1 MLMESKHQFSFEISL
16 SVLNH
21 LGRSLYRNFV
31 TVLGEAISNSWD
43 ADAENV
49 WIYVDKEN
57 ASFVIKDDG
66 IGMSEGDFQDK
77 FLKIGYSKRTG
88 GKTKSDK
95 NRPYIGRKGIGKLAL
110 LSCASKIG
118 VVSKVEGQAYV
129 GGVIDNSELDRAI
142 KRDLAPDKYKL
153 AQVDDTVFTQYKQG
167 HKRGTIIYFDKFSDG
182 IKNSPERLKKMLALY
197 FKFSLLDPSFNIFLN
212 GEEIVPD
219 YLGDLADN
227 TEFVWVINEFND
239 PYLKTLKK
247 IKEDPVLMPT
257 GAPIR
262 GFIASAEKPSH
273 LNVLGL
279 GEKTG
284 IDIFVNGRLREVNIL
299 RRMSG
304 YSTRFIASYL
314 YGQIHFDEL
323 DDDKDRFTTNREGI
337 KPDDD
342 KYIGFLETLEKEIL
356 SKLSEQW
363 DGFRDNHRHSGDP
376 EINTKE
382 RKAKDLFNVMSKDYT
397 HFASPDNKQ
406 LIDKWVNDLSAD
418 AQYNFTSYAEC
429 FISENLIRKYI
440 EEKNIPLSG
449 AASEQLNAR
458 KENERDDKN
467 KVNISIEIRRDS
479 NDLSYLSMDPLM
491 SLADENESE
500 ESASLARNAD
510 EYRLIRNA
518 VAHTA
523 LLTEEAKTK
532 LTSIYD
538 NIKARIKELFK

>member
-1 MLMESKHQFSFEISL
+1 MESKHQFSFEISL

-167 HKRGTIIYFDKFSDG
+167 HKHGTIIYFDKFSDG

-212 GEEIVPD
+212 DEEIVPD

-239 PYLKTLKK
+239 PYLKTLNK
-247 IKEDPVLMPT
+247 IKEDSPLSPN
-257 GAPIR
+257 GASIR
-262 GFIASAEKPSH
+262 GFIASVEKPSH

-304 YSTRFIASYL
+304 FSTRHIASYL

-342 KYIGFLETLEKEIL
+342 KYAEFLETLEKDIL
-356 SKLSEQW
+356 NELSERW
-363 DGFRDNHRHSGDP
+363 DTLRRQYKQPSDP
-376 EINTKE
+376 EDNTKE
-382 RKAKDLFNVMSKDYT
+382 TRARDLFNVMSKD
-397 HFASPDNKQ
+397 FVSPDNQ
-406 LIDKWVNDLSAD
+406 PLIDTWVEELRED
-418 AQYNFTSYAEC
+418 AQYNLTSYVDC
-429 FISENLIRKYI
+429 FISENLIRNYLK
-440 EEKNIPLSG
+440 EKNISPVEYQKDIDDLKK
-449 AASEQLNAR
+449 SEKNR
-458 KENERDDKN
+458 KN
-467 KVNISIEIRRDS
+467 KNNVSIAIRKNS
-479 NDLSYLSMDPLM
+479 NDLSYLSMGQLTI
-491 SLADENESE
+491 LADKDKSGK
-500 ESASLARNAD
+500 SASLRRTEV

-532 LTSIYD
+532 LTSVYD